1 MQLEPN
7 SEPEASWPPE
17 EDNCRKPV
25 VIRPNWLT
33 HARKAALRHWNPQEL
48 PPPTVDPALSELT
61 AVERSAE
68 VIRHTVSS
76 FEYWL
81 SPKGALREWMR
92 FNCRIAAF
100 LAVPALLVVPLV
112 TFALRQIQSWIK
124 LIADTTSN
132 LILFPLSALMVV
144 CLIWALFQVARS
156 ITRRQQHHRQPPYY
170 Q

>member
-1 MQLEPN
+1 MQQEPN
-7 SEPEASWPPE
+7 PDTEASWPE

-25 VIRPNWLT
+25 VVRPNWLT
-33 HARKAALRHWNPQEL
+33 HARKVALRHWNPKEL
-48 PPPTVDPALSELT
+48 PRPAVDPALSEFT

-81 SPKGALREWMR
+81 SPKGALREWIR

-112 TFALRQIQSWIK
+112 TFALRQIHTWIK

-144 CLIWALFQVARS
+144 GLIWALLQLTRS
-156 ITRRQQHHRQPPYY
+156 ISRRQQSRQQHYY